1 MDELA
6 FSAHKGAA
14 VGDRVTAVSHEE
26 PMVRGKEIV
35 HYAKEIRNCLKD
47 FCCATDVARSS
58 HICGTIVSQPWHNIF
73 RRDKEINL

>member
-35 HYAKEIRNCLKD
+35 HYAKEARNCLKD
-47 FCCATDVARSS
+47 FCCTTDVAR
-58 HICGTIVSQPWHNIF
+58 
-73 RRDKEINL
+73 